1 MEVGLRG
8 RASIHVP
15 DDFDRRILGDGAAWD
30 IALKSIARP
39 SALNVDLPGGLRLEG
54 EVFVA
59 DGYSVDARDWQ
70 RQIKESS
77 GYDARLYLQARAT
90 SQVAVDPIDLQL
102 TGPRR
107 TAIELIE
114 YLWKRKFC
122 KAAAQCTVERG
133 AFLVFEWRSEEHTSE
148 LQSLMR
154 ISYAVF
160 CLKKQHTN
168 N

>member
-39 SALNVDLPGGLRLEG
+39 GALNVYLPGGLRLEG

-59 DGYSVDARDWQ
+59 DGSNVDAGVWP

-77 GYDARLYLQARAT
+77 GDDARLSCQALGTAHGSVDAIHLQ
-90 SQVAVDPIDLQL
+90 Q
-102 TGPRR
+102 TG
-107 TAIELIE
+107 T
-114 YLWKRKFC
+114 
-122 KAAAQCTVERG
+122 
-133 AFLVFEWRSEEHTSE
+133 
-148 LQSLMR
+148 
-154 ISYAVF
+154 
-160 CLKKQHTN
+160 
-168 N
+168 